1 LTNCH
6 LSLSFLKELE
16 KIIEQLEIDKSQVH
30 DNFRLFMSTNPH
42 PLFPISVLQ
51 NSLRVTTEPPK
62 GLKANLS
69 RIYNNMPDDKFNQV
83 KFSSEKGKYK
93 KLIFSLS
100 WFHAIIIERNKFKSL
115 GWNVAYSFSDADW
128 ITSDQILLMVLDSST
143 DKNQD
148 GNRSVQWD
156 MIKYIIAEVLY
167 GGRVTDDMDRRLLN
181 VYAN

>member
-1 LTNCH
+1 
-6 LSLSFLKELE
+6 
-16 KIIEQLEIDKSQVH
+16 
-30 DNFRLFMSTNPH
+30 
-42 PLFPISVLQ
+42 
-51 NSLRVTTEPPK
+51 
-62 GLKANLS
+62 
-69 RIYNNMPDDKFNQV
+69 MPDDKFNQV

-100 WFHAIIIERNKFKSL
+100 WFHSVIIERNKFKSL

-167 GGRVTDDMDRRLLN
+167 GGRVTDEMDRRLLN
-181 VYAN
+181 VYANQYFNEGVIGEEKYILSHPSLPYAIPDEVPSKDQKQVDKTGANPAFYE

>member
-1 LTNCH
+1 MTNCH

-30 DNFRLFMSTNPH
+30 DNFRLFLSTNPH

>member
-1 LTNCH
+1 
-6 LSLSFLKELE
+6 
-16 KIIEQLEIDKSQVH
+16 
-30 DNFRLFMSTNPH
+30 MSTNPH

-100 WFHAIIIERNKFKSL
+100 WFHSVIIERNKFKSL